1 MLEKCIEQMHKHM
14 ESLSQ
19 ILKQSVTIFVER
31 TDPAKNESQTEK
43 KKINLQ
49 LLN

>member
-1 MLEKCIEQMHKHM
+1 M
-14 ESLSQ
+14 
-19 ILKQSVTIFVER
+19 TIFVER

-49 LLN
+49 LLNQIGLISRWISDNNPSKIN